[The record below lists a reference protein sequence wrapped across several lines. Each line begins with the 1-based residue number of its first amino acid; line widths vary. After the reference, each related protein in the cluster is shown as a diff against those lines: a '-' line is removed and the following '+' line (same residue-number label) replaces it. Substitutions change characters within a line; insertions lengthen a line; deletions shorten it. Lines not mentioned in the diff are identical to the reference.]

1 MKKNNGITIIA
12 LLITVIIILI
22 LAGTGIYQ
30 ANLAAINSSINR
42 MNADIKLLEG
52 KVQIYYNKYQTIPI
66 TLEQAEEKDVPAEIR
81 GTATND
87 KYYKIDLS
95 KLENITLNYGN
106 ETDATDYYIVNART
120 LKVYYLKGVS
130 DENKTNPKTYY
141 SYQGVN

>member
-66 TLEQAEEKDVPAEIR
+66 PQGQAEETIVPVEIK
-81 GTATND
+81 GTITGD
-87 KYYKIDLS
+87 QYYKIDLS

-106 ETDATDYYIVNART
+106 GTDGTKDYYIVNART

-141 SYQGVN
+141 SYQGN